1 MENMHTDLPKTI
13 NEALKILAYND
24 YFWTDSQKNHI
35 KPHPKDKATVTS
47 LAESQ
52 YTWTEK
58 QARLALVILKRY
70 LTKFQAYGMD
80 IKKLLDDPVYDNPF
94 RVINFEKVIE
104 KYTDEDGVSKIELR
118 FPYHKKIISL
128 IRILKDQRDL
138 PAGYYQ
144 YDGESKKWTFLQTD
158 VTTYYLTLIAVRYD
172 FKFVDE
178 TLLDDYDQ
186 IKKEIINYRQ
196 PTAKLIAGEIV
207 LGNVSDSLQEYW
219 NKNLRDKK
227 QLVQVDSLK
236 NFEIN
241 TNGIHVPAETTLGYK
256 IAHNNNHML
265 WIDKNTYSKNEVVKA
280 LVELD
285 IFPLL
290 VPVNG
295 DVNTEEE
302 VKEFWEWLKVLEAH
316 GIDILNQCSWGFD
329 LKEPIYKKDIDQFN
343 ERTYLIDSHKP
354 KEFFENLYE
363 LHQMSKQF
371 KYINEETKILFV
383 RNRIPRALI
392 KSKIKIKASLITLG
406 GGYYASGTDN
416 LKRLLENLPKKL
428 YYNNHQPSSWDWH
441 DRIIVKL

>member
-1 MENMHTDLPKTI
+1 MNNMHTDLPKTI

-24 YFWTDSQKNHI
+24 YFWSDPQKNHI
-35 KPHPKDKATVTS
+35 KPHPKDKTTVTS

-52 YTWTEK
+52 YAWTEK

-70 LTKFQAYGMD
+70 LTKFQAHGMD

-104 KYTDEDGVSKIELR
+104 KYTDENGVSKIELR

-158 VTTYYLTLIAVRYD
+158 VTTYYLTVIAVRYD

-236 NFEIN
+236 NLEIN

-285 IFPLL
+285 MFPLL

-316 GIDILNQCSWGFD
+316 GIDILNQCAWGFD
-329 LKEPIYKKDIDQFN
+329 LK
-343 ERTYLIDSHKP
+343 
-354 KEFFENLYE
+354 
-363 LHQMSKQF
+363 
-371 KYINEETKILFV
+371 
-383 RNRIPRALI
+383 
-392 KSKIKIKASLITLG
+392 
-406 GGYYASGTDN
+406 
-416 LKRLLENLPKKL
+416 
-428 YYNNHQPSSWDWH
+428 
-441 DRIIVKL
+441 

>member
-128 IRILKDQRDL
+128 IRILKDQRNL

>member
-24 YFWTDSQKNHI
+24 YFWADSQKNHI

-128 IRILKDQRDL
+128 IRILKDQRNL

-196 PTAKLIAGEIV
+196 PTAKLLAGEIV

-236 NFEIN
+236 NLEIN

>member
-24 YFWTDSQKNHI
+24 YFWADSQKNHI
-35 KPHPKDKATVTS
+35 KPHPKDKVTVTS

-128 IRILKDQRDL
+128 IRILKDQRNL

-178 TLLDDYDQ
+178 SLLDDYDQ

-316 GIDILNQCSWGFD
+316 GVDILNQCSWGFD

>member
-1 MENMHTDLPKTI
+1 MTDMHTDLPKTI

-24 YFWTDSQKNHI
+24 YFWADSQKNHI

-128 IRILKDQRDL
+128 IRILKDQRNL

>member
-24 YFWTDSQKNHI
+24 YFWADSQKNHI

-128 IRILKDQRDL
+128 IRILKDQRNL

-236 NFEIN
+236 NLEIN